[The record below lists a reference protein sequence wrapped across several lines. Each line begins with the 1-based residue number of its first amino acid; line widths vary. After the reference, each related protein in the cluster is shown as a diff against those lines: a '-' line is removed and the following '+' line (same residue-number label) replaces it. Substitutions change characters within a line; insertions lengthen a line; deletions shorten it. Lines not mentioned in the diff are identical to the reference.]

1 MLLVVLWRYL
11 GGVVDDVRLVPC
23 LGGVIV
29 VCMDR

>member
-11 GGVVDDVRLVPC
+11 GEVVDDVRLVPW
-23 LGGVIV
+23 LVGVVV